1 MTLHKFAAARYNRIP
16 LPRIFNAFYLLLIAS
31 VGLSGCATDPTW
43 PGSDSRPLAGVYDG
57 TLSDT
62 GAAAMR
68 AGALATEQ
76 GEFRL
81 LGSNGLQV
89 VAQLERQGDLLRGDG
104 RVYAPSGEAGRSGSG
119 RLPDGTQS
127 APARIEAR
135 VLPRGLVAGNYV
147 GGGQQ
152 GRFSLQRLPVSER
165 GGSLE
170 ALAGNYRSARQGSSF
185 EGAIDNLGR
194 LRGRDQHGVYN
205 GRFEVLDPG
214 LNLYRVHVTYRPFND
229 LPLDLSGLGTLN
241 DDQADNDRGLL
252 QFQLSNEARQFF
264 SQLRKVP

>member
-1 MTLHKFAAARYNRIP
+1 MTLPKSAVARYNRIP
-16 LPRIFNAFYLLLIAS
+16 SRRILNSLYLLLIAS
-31 VGLSGCATDPTW
+31 VWLSGCATDPAW
-43 PGSDSRPLAGVYDG
+43 PDPGHRPFAGVYDG
-57 TLSDT
+57 TLSDVG
-62 GAAAMR
+62 GATMR
-68 AGALATEQ
+68 AGALATAQ

-89 VAQLERQGDLLRGDG
+89 VAQLERQGDVLRGDG
-104 RVYAPSGEAGRSGSG
+104 RVYAPSGEAGRSGGG

-135 VLPRGLVAGNYV
+135 VLPRGLVSGNFV

-152 GRFSLQRLPVSER
+152 GRFSLLRLPVSER
-165 GGSLE
+165 GGSLA
-170 ALAGNYRSARQGSSF
+170 ALAGNYRSARPGSSF

-214 LNLYRVHVTYRPFND
+214 LNVYRVFVTYRPFND
-229 LPLDLSGLGTLN
+229 APLELNGLGTLN
-241 DDQADNDRGLL
+241 DDQADNDRSLL
-252 QFQLSNEARQFF
+252 QFQLSNQARQFF